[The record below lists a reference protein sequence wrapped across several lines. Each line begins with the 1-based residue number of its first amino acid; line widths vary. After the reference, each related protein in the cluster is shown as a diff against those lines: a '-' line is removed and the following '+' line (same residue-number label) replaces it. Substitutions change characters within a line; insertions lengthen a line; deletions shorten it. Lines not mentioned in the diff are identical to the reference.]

1 MGNEVFQKGTLGYDA
16 IALGFVSIIPGE
28 SGVEGRPPNPWV
40 GGGLF
45 ADHGGPSPFCFRIL
59 CSVRL
64 DEGSDE
70 LLSGAVSLEAPLH
83 MEAPRVSPFRGLWS
97 ARVSRV
103 GDGHKIASFLIEN
116 TGNHTHIICLLVYN
130 IQVRRRIIT
139 IRLQIRESR
148 NFHFLLG

>member
-1 MGNEVFQKGTLGYDA
+1 MGNEVFQKGALGDDA

-28 SGVEGRPPNPWV
+28 SGVEGSPPDPWA

-45 ADHGGPSPFCFRIL
+45 ADHGGPPPFCFRIL
-59 CSVRL
+59 CRVRL
-64 DEGSDE
+64 DEGPDE

-97 ARVSRV
+97 AQVSRV
-103 GDGHKIASFLIEN
+103 DDGHEIASFLIKN
-116 TGNHTHIICLLVYN
+116 TGNYAHIIYLLVYN

-139 IRLQIRESR
+139 IRLQI
-148 NFHFLLG
+148 